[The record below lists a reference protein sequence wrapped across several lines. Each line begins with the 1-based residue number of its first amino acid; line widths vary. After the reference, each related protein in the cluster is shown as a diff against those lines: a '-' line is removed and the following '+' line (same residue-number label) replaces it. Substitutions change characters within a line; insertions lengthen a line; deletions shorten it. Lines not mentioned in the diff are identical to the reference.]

1 MLKIAKS
8 VVPCL
13 FILGATFLSLI
24 FLLRV
29 IIY

>member
-1 MLKIAKS
+1 MLNVAKT

-13 FILGATFLSLI
+13 FILGATFLCLI

-29 IIY
+29 SNH